1 MQFERVYVL
10 HPCDPTNEFWACLF
24 LLSFSIYCLLK
35 LRLYKEPQCTLKT
48 YLFYGSNMGHFLNN
62 NYSNNNCLKRD
73 SNSKRQSANQW
84 AVLPRFLN
92 LLNILKVWYWDPS
105 LLLSTYKLSKFQNL
119 FRYLGHGH
127 LNI

>member
-1 MQFERVYVL
+1 MLTVY
-10 HPCDPTNEFWACLF
+10 
-24 LLSFSIYCLLK
+24 
-35 LRLYKEPQCTLKT
+35 
-48 YLFYGSNMGHFLNN
+48 
-62 NYSNNNCLKRD
+62 
-73 SNSKRQSANQW
+73 QW

-127 LNI
+127 LNIKLSFNYLVAIQIAPL